1 MVRCRATRINAEG
14 QDGERDFSEY
24 ILLYSLNSGGK
35 EMPYIF
41 RNFKL

>member
-24 ILLYSLNSGGK
+24 ILYSLNSGGK